1 MNESISNVRHYLY
14 NHVPQV
20 SYLLSFASD
29 TLAAIYGTLVI
40 WPISRLYR
48 HGPALFGVGFWRGID
63 SVDICAS
70 LTGMPAKHWQDNLDT
85 CEARIE
91 ADILSYVIL
100 LETFVYF
107 FVLYYLI
114 QSVLFY
120 SHVLT
125 SRFLQDRGWIQRYSP
140 RLLGWVRHSLKEPS
154 AGKQKQQKKPKNGH
168 KKIESDAESNSSNS
182 SSSISSGNM
191 ERKIMTRARALAS
204 ALAAAKAA
212 ATAGQTSSSQDS
224 SPYSDAYA
232 PK

>member
-20 SYLLSFASD
+20 SYLLSFVSD

-70 LTGMPAKHWQDNLDT
+70 LTGMPAKHWQENLDT
-85 CEARIE
+85 CEARIQ

-100 LETFVYF
+100 LETLVYF
-107 FVLYYLI
+107 TMLYYGIRSGLYYFNI
-114 QSVLFY
+114 
-120 SHVLT
+120 LT
-125 SRFLQDRGWIQRYSP
+125 SRFLQNRGWMQRYSP
-140 RLLGWVRHSLKEPS
+140 RLLGWVRHSLNKPS
-154 AGKQKQQKKPKNGH
+154 ASSNKKKSKSKKQKP
-168 KKIESDAESNSSNS
+168 SDSDDRDSNE
-182 SSSISSGNM
+182 SSGSLGTVQ
-191 ERKIMTRARALAS
+191 EKIMTRARALAS

-212 ATAGQTSSSQDS
+212 ATAGQTTSSQDS